1 MGKNIPNL
9 HYFCVK
15 YEITN
20 LKEGQMAQSKAP
32 IPENTWKCSNCG
44 NTQVATTPP
53 EACPVCKQKCAF
65 LNVTCYEPDCGFTG
79 MDKRLK

>member
-1 MGKNIPNL
+1 
-9 HYFCVK
+9 
-15 YEITN
+15 
-20 LKEGQMAQSKAP
+20 MAETKAN

-44 NTQVATTPP
+44 NTLVAVTPP
-53 EACPVCKQKCAF
+53 EECPVCKQKCVF

>member
-1 MGKNIPNL
+1 MTETK
-9 HYFCVK
+9 
-15 YEITN
+15 TN
-20 LKEGQMAQSKAP
+20 

-44 NTQVATTPP
+44 NTLVVMTPP
-53 EACPVCKQKCAF
+53 QTCPACGQKCVF